1 MNLFEAGYALG
12 VSLVEGESQL
22 YHKFGISPESR
33 HKRQRHGW
41 NLYGGKFDDANE
53 VNAYD
58 RHMDERK
65 KAARH
70 AGKFGAVVGGI
81 AGAGLA
87 HRYGT
92 PLLRAVATN
101 RTRNIAGNVRGGRN
115 RQVER
120 IGDLLSQDAN
130 IFRPDSPEISVADA
144 LRHRNATSDVVAARR
159 AAAKTASADY
169 RRGVGKLAPFV
180 RKHAGKLAVGAGLGL
195 GALALGGAAYMKTRW
210 SKDKRAHTYDAKTR
224 SYKPV
229 A

>member
-12 VSLVEGESQL
+12 LALMEGESQRF
-22 YHKFGISPESR
+22 HKSGISPETR
-33 HKRQRHGW
+33 HKQQRHGW

-65 KAARH
+65 KVARRT
-70 AGKFGAVVGGI
+70 GKFGAVAGGI
-81 AGAGLA
+81 AGAGLGYLYVRPALRRSATNAMKDYARSIRGSEVKQENRLFDHLPGGEGVKRPHHDSYSQAVRA
-87 HRYGT
+87 HDAT
-92 PLLRAVATN
+92 PSVVQARRAVA
-101 RTRNIAGNVRGGRN
+101 
-115 RQVER
+115 QEQ
-120 IGDLLSQDAN
+120 SEK
-130 IFRPDSPEISVADA
+130 F
-144 LRHRNATSDVVAARR
+144 
-159 AAAKTASADY
+159 
-169 RRGVGKLAPFV
+169 RRGMGKFAPFA

>member
-1 MNLFEAGYALG
+1 MNLFESGYQLGYRLVEEGSQRFHALG
-12 VSLVEGESQL
+12 A
-22 YHKFGISPESR
+22 SPETR
-33 HKRQRHGW
+33 HKQQRHGW

-70 AGKFGAVVGGI
+70 TGKVGAVVGGI

-92 PLLRAVATN
+92 PLLRRRATN
-101 RTRNIAGNVRGGRN
+101 RLRDIADHMRAVQPDHIYEL
-115 RQVER
+115 RQH
-120 IGDLLSQDAN
+120 
-130 IFRPDSPEISVADA
+130 PY
-144 LRHRNATSDVVAARR
+144 NATPDVVAARR
-159 AAAKTASADY
+159 AAAEAASSDY
-169 RRGVGKLAPFV
+169 RRLGKLNLFV

-210 SKDKRAHTYDAKTR
+210 SKDKRAHKYDEKTR

>member
-12 VSLVEGESQL
+12 LALVEGESQL
-22 YHKFGISPESR
+22 YHKFGVSPETR
-33 HKRQRHGW
+33 HKQQRHGW

-53 VNAYD
+53 VSAYD
-58 RHMDERK
+58 RYMDERK

-70 AGKFGAVVGGI
+70 TGKVGAVVGGI

-92 PLLRAVATN
+92 PLLRRRATN
-101 RTRNIAGNVRGGRN
+101 RLRDIAAHIRAVQPDHIYEL
-115 RQVER
+115 RQYP
-120 IGDLLSQDAN
+120 
-130 IFRPDSPEISVADA
+130 F
-144 LRHRNATSDVVAARR
+144 NATPDVVAARR
-159 AAAKTASADY
+159 AAAEAASADY